1 MSHETLMN
9 LYQTN
14 FALIQH
20 HKYSLEELENMVPF
34 ERDIYIAL
42 LVDFIKKENDRI
54 KQQQNARRR

>member
-1 MSHETLMN
+1 MN